1 IARTIQGSR
10 GPAFKPVGGRQIK
23 SLEASIPALRDG
35 IQSPDKEFLKGA
47 RSQTCLAKGHL
58 KNKCRADSSF
68 PHKVH
73 KAVSFMCLV
82 LRCSPKGKAP
92 FISFQRKNLV
102 FGEHSDP
109 VEAFIVTGFCV
120 VGSILCWQPGVTILG
135 PKSTQLDLK
144 DIILQLR

>member
-1 IARTIQGSR
+1 IAQTIQGSR

-35 IQSPDKEFLKGA
+35 IRSPDKEFLKGA

-58 KNKCRADSSF
+58 KNKC
-68 PHKVH
+68 
-73 KAVSFMCLV
+73 
-82 LRCSPKGKAP
+82 SPKGRAP

-144 DIILQLR
+144 DIILQLRSCGKV